1 MYGRPGL
8 HGYLPLTA
16 LHMSTER
23 VLLGRVQL
31 ENLHEERQ
39 SLLVQAHLHENDTLY
54 VLEVHPAGYALIA
67 TNEAEKASNIEV
79 LEFRAIG
86 AFGRV
91 YLGGNQ
97 AEIEEAAKA
106 IRLALSEID
115 GRPNN

>member
-1 MYGRPGL
+1 MYDKPESIELLNEAKSLIGKSKRIVI
-8 HGYLPLTA
+8 LTGA
-16 LHMSTER
+16 GISTESGIPDFR
-23 VLLGRVQL
+23 GP
-31 ENLHEERQ
+31 EGIWTKN
-39 SLLVQAHLHENDTLY
+39 
-54 VLEVHPAGYALIA
+54 P
-67 TNEAEKASNIEV
+67 EAEKASNIEV